1 MPIVLTLT
9 NTELTP
15 VNPVPSGAAFVQ
27 YTTSA
32 ITNSK
37 NRIGELKRIRLSFT
51 SSVSIIGYKFYLNPG
66 LFVNKFAP
74 VPFVGA
80 GTRFY
85 YFQPIGLGL
94 TTGSYN
100 ALGATFPNI
109 DKLTSV
115 YMIVLS
121 TTSFDIYIEYYQSYD
136 YEGFLEPNIGDNNS
150 HLLKDKKSSTSQ
162 LTVSGSSIYNDTNV
176 DLRNYLYVEN
186 VSVPTDNATY
196 DINSMYGYKAGFYE
210 KGNTNTAPY
219 FINPQMVLE
228 RPTGTSVNTLSTTQ
242 DTNVIFG
249 INSSGGFPVDYMVAT
264 IIRTDKTDNTVDF
277 VTNYELQQV
286 LIDPAS
292 TPTTKLKSF
301 IAPIFLFGGYF
312 CAFQVDKTGLALGE
326 KYRIIIHSYY
336 NDFPTAYEVDAYISD
351 ELEVVAD
358 VPYTGNGFD
367 VTSRLRDVFHQYVN
381 NNLLSTIE
389 ERLRS
394 QIVLD
399 FMDDYS
405 INTYFRDIYNR
416 LGLTIT
422 DVSRY
427 LTQITFTIYDITSTT
442 GQKHVVDQRTVYKTA
457 PMSYPSRGAG
467 INVVFNSGNITLYAD
482 WRNRYESNQL
492 NIMTYDTTTGAA
504 IGQLS
509 NQYWGGRTFIIE
521 WDLSFYY
528 DDYVT
533 PFTDHIVI
541 VQQTQVRDYVS
552 CLSIHAQNAPDEDNE
567 FWCPE
572 DTMCLRAEFLCL
584 GGGVSTAGYQ
594 LMTTIEP
601 DPGSITTI
609 QENESFVPLILP
621 QQTTPLILSQE
632 NFFDTT
638 LLNNAKF
645 CVDVANL
652 ALTDYKISAIA
663 KEQ

>member
-15 VNPVPSGAAFVQ
+15 VNPVPAGAAFVQ

-51 SSVSIIGYKFYLNPG
+51 SSVSVIGYKFFLNPG
-66 LFVNKFAP
+66 LFVNKSAP
-74 VPFVGA
+74 VSTVGM

-109 DKLTSV
+109 DKLYSV

-121 TTSFDIYIEYYQSYD
+121 TTTFDIYIEYYQSYD
-136 YEGFLEPNIGDNNS
+136 YEGFLEPNIGDNQS
-150 HLLKDKKSSTSQ
+150 HFLKDKKSSTSQ

-176 DLRNYLYVEN
+176 DFRNYLYVEN
-186 VSVPTDNATY
+186 VSVPTDNAQY
-196 DINSMYGYKAGFYE
+196 DLNSMYGYKAGFYE

-219 FINPQMVLE
+219 FNTPVLQLL
-228 RPTGTSVNTLSTTQ
+228 RSSVAVTSLSSVQ
-242 DTNVIFG
+242 DTNVTFSISTPSLAVSYF
-249 INSSGGFPVDYMVAT
+249 VAT
-264 IIRTDKTDNTVDF
+264 IIRTDKTDNSVDF
-277 VTNYELQQV
+277 ATNYELEQV
-286 LIDPAS
+286 CIDAAS
-292 TPTTKLKSF
+292 TPTSKIIPVLGSTL
-301 IAPIFLFGGYF
+301 FLGKYICFF
-312 CAFQVDKTGLALGE
+312 TIDKTTLVVGA
-326 KYRIIIHSYY
+326 KYRIIMHSYH
-336 NDFPTAYEVDAYISD
+336 NDFPTNYEVDAYISD

-358 VPYTGNGFD
+358 VPYAGDGFD
-367 VTSRLRDVFHQYVN
+367 VTARLRDVFHQYVN

-399 FMDDYS
+399 FQDDYGV
-405 INTYFRDIYNR
+405 NTYFRDIYNR

-427 LTQITFTIYDITSTT
+427 LTSITFTIYDVASTP
-442 GQKHVVDQRTVYKTA
+442 GQKHVVDQRTAYRSA
-457 PMSYPSRGAG
+457 PSTYTIRGGGITVTFNAG
-467 INVVFNSGNITLYAD
+467 DITIYAD
-482 WRNRYESNQL
+482 WRNRYEAGVL
-492 NIMTYDTTTGAA
+492 NDMTYNTTTGAA
-504 IGQLS
+504 MGKLS
-509 NQYWGGRTFIIE
+509 NQYWGGRTFVVE
-521 WDLSFYY
+521 WDLNFYY

-541 VQQTQVRDYVS
+541 KQQIEVRDYVS
-552 CLSIHAQNAPDEDNE
+552 CLQIHAQNAPDENLE

-645 CVDVANL
+645 CVDVA
-652 ALTDYKISAIA
+652 ALSLVNYKISAIA